1 MEYSYYGNYLSG
13 GGANMAKEKRP
24 PLKRGQVKRR
34 IVRSISNL
42 MANNAA
48 ADDNSNSAQAADHRN
63 SFIRREASYNNN

>member
-1 MEYSYYGNYLSG
+1 MEYSCYYGNYLSG

-48 ADDNSNSAQAADHRN
+48 ADDDSNSAQAADHRN
-63 SFIRREASYNNN
+63 SFRREASYSNN